1 MKELL
6 TYIVQ
11 SLVDDPA
18 QVSVTERKADGEIIL
33 RCASPTAIWARS
45 SAATAGSSSRS
56 AS

>member
-18 QVSVTERKADGEIIL
+18 QVSVTERKADGEIIFVKQIRIL
-33 RCASPTAIWARS
+33 MRAVAQRKGKKVSVEIMD
-45 SAATAGSSSRS
+45 
-56 AS
+56 